1 MKTVWKF
8 DFGAIS
14 DLNDYQ
20 ALLLPKNCEILTVR
34 QQVDDLCLWCLCDY
48 NENQETEERIFRI
61 CGTGH
66 PIKNEKLKYIDTC
79 LTYQDMVVIHIFE
92 VLK

>member
-14 DLNDYQ
+14 ELNDY
-20 ALLLPKNCEILTVR
+20 ARLWMPKFSEILTVKS
-34 QQVDDLCLWCLCDY
+34 QKNKLCLWCLCDD
-48 NENQETEERIFRI
+48 EEQEKEQRIFRI

-66 PIKNEKLKYIDTC
+66 PIKKHELKYINTC
-79 LTYQDMVVIHIFE
+79 LVYEENLVIHIFE